1 MTNPHNGKDISDID
15 VHPIV
20 VHNDELM
27 AMIGY
32 LRTVLGEDW
41 DYPSCGQQEIFDLY
55 LYHRFDMCRGII
67 TTHSKRKAL
76 ADHLLLEL
84 DDRIFR
90 HNDTDIYQAHE
101 AMWRITGDGPYEFE
115 LLKGN

>member
-1 MTNPHNGKDISDID
+1 MTNDHSGKDISDID
-15 VHPIV
+15 VHDIV

-32 LRTVLGEDW
+32 LKTPLGDEW
-41 DYPSCGQQEIFDLY
+41 DYPGCDPQEIFDLY
-55 LYHRFDMCRGII
+55 LHHRFDMWGTISQAKCQ
-67 TTHSKRKAL
+67 AL

-84 DDRIFR
+84 DDRI
-90 HNDTDIYQAHE
+90 HHYSGDIYQAHE
-101 AMWRITGDGPYEFE
+101 ARWKITGDDPYEFE